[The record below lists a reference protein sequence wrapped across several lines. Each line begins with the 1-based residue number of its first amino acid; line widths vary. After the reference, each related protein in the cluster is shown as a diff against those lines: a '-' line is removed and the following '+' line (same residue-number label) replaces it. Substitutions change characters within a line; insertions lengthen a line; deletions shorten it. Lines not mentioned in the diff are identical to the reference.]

1 MPQFRGMHAIAM
13 NYDLKALRSS
23 TDIVS
28 ITLDALDERDAIAQA
43 KSKGYVVLSA
53 RPQRSWRALLPYKG
67 KAAFPLLLFSQ
78 ELLVLLD
85 AGLPL
90 TEALDAL
97 AEKERTES
105 IRNVIVQIC
114 ADLREGQTLSMALQ
128 RYPAIF
134 PPIYVATVRASET
147 TGDLSHSMARYVA
160 YQSRLDLVKDK
171 VASASIYPLL
181 LITVGGLVCLFL
193 MFYVVPSFTRIYE
206 DLGSNL
212 PVFSVWLLRWGK
224 LLETHSALVLSTLL
238 LIVALVAYALKAPAS
253 RRWLDHKLWQV
264 PGIGERI
271 RTYHLARFYRMVG
284 MLLRGGTPIVSALN
298 MASGLLHPI
307 LRPPLAQAT
316 ASISEGR
323 SISQS
328 LDQVRLTTPVA
339 LRMLAIGER
348 SGAMGDMMERI
359 AVFHD
364 EEVARWVDRFMRLF
378 EPLLM
383 AVIGLVIGAIVILMY
398 LPIFEL
404 AGSIQ

>member
-1 MPQFRGMHAIAM
+1 
-13 NYDLKALRSS
+13 
-23 TDIVS
+23 
-28 ITLDALDERDAIAQA
+28 LDERDAIAQA

-53 RPQRSWRALLPYKG
+53 RPQRSWRGMLAQKST
-67 KAAFPLLLFSQ
+67 AFPLLLFSQ

-90 TEALDAL
+90 TEALDGL
-97 AEKERTES
+97 AEKERS
-105 IRNVIVQIC
+105 AAVRSVIVQIC
-114 ADLREGQTLSMALQ
+114 ADLREGQTLSTAMR

-147 TGDLSHSMARYVA
+147 TGDMSNALSRYVA
-160 YQSRLDLVKDK
+160 YQSKLDLVRDK

-181 LITVGGLVCLFL
+181 LMGVGGLVCLFL

-212 PVFSVWLLRWGK
+212 PIFSVWLLEWGK
-224 LLETHSALVLSTLL
+224 LLEAHGVLVLTTIAVVVG
-238 LIVALVAYALKAPAS
+238 LIVYALKSPAS
-253 RRWLDHKLWQV
+253 RQWLDRKLWQV
-264 PGIGERI
+264 PAIGERI

-284 MLLRGGTPIVSALN
+284 MLLRGGTPIVTALH
-298 MASGLLHPI
+298 MASGLLHPV
-307 LRPPLAQAT
+307 LRPPLSEAT
-316 ASISEGR
+316 RSISEGR

-348 SGAMGDMMERI
+348 SGTMGDMMERI

-378 EPLLM
+378 EPILM
-383 AVIGLVIGAIVILMY
+383 AVIGLIIGAIVILMY

>member
-193 MFYVVPSFTRIYE
+193 MFYAVPELYA
-206 DLGSNL
+206 DLRRPRQQLACVLGL
-212 PVFSVWLLRWGK
+212 AAAMGK
-224 LLETHSALVLSTLL
+224 LLETHSALVLIHYCSS
-238 LIVALVAYALKAPAS
+238 S
-253 RRWLDHKLWQV
+253 RSS
-264 PGIGERI
+264 P
-271 RTYHLARFYRMVG
+271 M
-284 MLLRGGTPIVSALN
+284 P
-298 MASGLLHPI
+298 
-307 LRPPLAQAT
+307 
-316 ASISEGR
+316 
-323 SISQS
+323 
-328 LDQVRLTTPVA
+328 
-339 LRMLAIGER
+339 
-348 SGAMGDMMERI
+348 
-359 AVFHD
+359 
-364 EEVARWVDRFMRLF
+364 
-378 EPLLM
+378 
-383 AVIGLVIGAIVILMY
+383 
-398 LPIFEL
+398 
-404 AGSIQ
+404 

>member
-1 MPQFRGMHAIAM
+1 MH
-13 NYDLKALRSS
+13 YELKALRHSRE
-23 TDIVS
+23 IVS
-28 ITLDALDERDAIAQA
+28 LALEALDERDAIAQA
-43 KSKGYVVLSA
+43 KSQGYVVLSA
-53 RPQRSWRALLPYKG
+53 RPRRSWRSLWPQARG
-67 KAAFPLLLFSQ
+67 TGFPLQLFSQ

-97 AEKERTES
+97 AEKERSASVRT
-105 IRNVIVQIC
+105 VITQISS
-114 ADLREGQTLSMALQ
+114 DLREGQTLSAAMQ
-128 RYPAIF
+128 RHPAIF

-147 TGDLSHSMARYVA
+147 TGDLSDSLSRYVA
-160 YQSRLDLVKDK
+160 YQAKLDVVRDK
-171 VASASIYPLL
+171 VTSASIYPLL
-181 LITVGGLVCLFL
+181 LMGVGGLVVLFL

-206 DLGSNL
+206 DLGTNL

-224 LLETHSALVLSTLL
+224 LLEQHGMLVLFVIVG
-238 LIVALVAYALKAPAS
+238 LIGGIAYALKTPGS
-253 RRWLDHKLWQV
+253 RRWLDEKLWQLPAV
-264 PGIGERI
+264 GDRI

-284 MLLRGGTPIVSALN
+284 MLLRGGTPIVTALN
-298 MASGLLHPI
+298 MASGLLHPV
-307 LRPPLAQAT
+307 LRGPLSQAT
-316 ASISEGR
+316 KSISEGR

-339 LRMLAIGER
+339 LRMLTVGER

-378 EPLLM
+378 EPMLM
-383 AVIGLVIGAIVILMY
+383 TVIGLVIGIIVILMY

>member
-1 MPQFRGMHAIAM
+1 MHFE
-13 NYDLKALRSS
+13 LKALRNS

-28 ITLDALDERDAIAQA
+28 IGLEALDERDAIAQA

-53 RPQRSWRALLPYKG
+53 RPQRSWRGIWSRKG
-67 KAAFPLLLFSQ
+67 TAFPLLLFSQ

-90 TEALDAL
+90 TEALDGL
-97 AEKERTES
+97 AEKERS
-105 IRNVIVQIC
+105 AAVRSVIVQIC
-114 ADLREGQTLSMALQ
+114 ADLREGQTLSTALR

-147 TGDLSHSMARYVA
+147 TGELSNALSRYVA
-160 YQSRLDLVKDK
+160 YQTKLDLVRDK

-181 LITVGGLVCLFL
+181 LIGVGGLVCLFL

-212 PVFSVWLLRWGK
+212 PIFSVWLLEWGK
-224 LLETHSALVLSTLL
+224 LLEAHGMLVLTGLAA
-238 LIVALVAYALKAPAS
+238 IVAAVFYVLKSPAS
-253 RRWLDHKLWQV
+253 RQWLDRKLWQV
-264 PGIGERI
+264 PAIGERI

-284 MLLRGGTPIVSALN
+284 MLLRGGTPIVTALN
-298 MASGLLHPI
+298 MASGLLHPV
-307 LRPPLAQAT
+307 LRPPLSEAT
-316 ASISEGR
+316 RSISEGH

-339 LRMLAIGER
+339 LRMLTIGER

-378 EPLLM
+378 EPILM
-383 AVIGLVIGAIVILMY
+383 AVIGLVIGVIVILMY

>member
-1 MPQFRGMHAIAM
+1 MHF
-13 NYDLKALRSS
+13 DLKALRNS

-28 ITLDALDERDAIAQA
+28 IGLEALDERDAIAQA

-53 RPQRSWRALLPYKG
+53 RAQRSWRGILAS
-67 KAAFPLLLFSQ
+67 KATAFPLLLFSQ

-90 TEALDAL
+90 TEALDGL
-97 AEKERTES
+97 AEKERS
-105 IRNVIVQIC
+105 AAVKSVIVQIC
-114 ADLREGQTLSMALQ
+114 ADLREGQTLSTAMR

-147 TGDLSHSMARYVA
+147 TGDLSNALSRYVA
-160 YQSRLDLVKDK
+160 YQSKLDLVRDK

-181 LITVGGLVCLFL
+181 LMGVGGLVCLFL

-212 PVFSVWLLRWGK
+212 PIFSVWLLEWGK
-224 LLETHSALVLSTLL
+224 LLEAHGMLVLTTMVV
-238 LIVALVAYALKAPAS
+238 IVAAVVYTLKSPAS
-253 RRWLDHKLWQV
+253 RQWLDRKLWQV
-264 PGIGERI
+264 PAIGERI

-284 MLLRGGTPIVSALN
+284 MLLRGGTPIVTAMN
-298 MASGLLHPI
+298 MASGLLHPV
-307 LRPPLAQAT
+307 LRPPLNEAT
-316 ASISEGR
+316 RSISEGR

>member
-1 MPQFRGMHAIAM
+1 MHFE
-13 NYDLKALRSS
+13 LKALRNSS
-23 TDIVS
+23 DIVS
-28 ITLDALDERDAIAQA
+28 IGLEALDERDAIAQA

-53 RPQRSWRALLPYKG
+53 RPQRSWRGILSAKS
-67 KAAFPLLLFSQ
+67 AAFPLLLFSQ

-90 TEALDAL
+90 TEALDGL
-97 AEKERTES
+97 AEKERS
-105 IRNVIVQIC
+105 ASVRSVIVQMC
-114 ADLREGQTLSMALQ
+114 ADLREGQTLSTALR

-147 TGDLSHSMARYVA
+147 TGDLSNALARYVA
-160 YQSRLDLVKDK
+160 YQSKLDLVRDK

-181 LITVGGLVCLFL
+181 LIGVGGLVCLFL

-212 PVFSVWLLRWGK
+212 PIFSVWLLEWGK
-224 LLETHSALVLSTLL
+224 LLEAHGMLVLTVLAG
-238 LIVALVAYALKAPAS
+238 IVAVVFYVLKSPAS
-253 RRWLDHKLWQV
+253 RQWLDRKLWQV
-264 PGIGERI
+264 PAIGERI

-284 MLLRGGTPIVSALN
+284 MLLRGGTPIVTALN
-298 MASGLLHPI
+298 MASGLLHPV
-307 LRPPLAQAT
+307 LRTPLTEAT
-316 ASISEGR
+316 RSISEGR

-378 EPLLM
+378 EPILM
-383 AVIGLVIGAIVILMY
+383 TVIGLIIGVIVILMY

>member
-1 MPQFRGMHAIAM
+1 MHFEV
-13 NYDLKALRSS
+13 KALRNTS
-23 TDIVS
+23 DIVS
-28 ITLDALDERDAIAQA
+28 IGLEALDERDAIAQA

-53 RPQRSWRALLPYKG
+53 RPHRSLRAVWSQKTT
-67 KAAFPLLLFSQ
+67 AFPLLLFSQ
-78 ELLVLLD
+78 ELLVLID

-90 TEALDAL
+90 TEALDGL
-97 AEKERTES
+97 AEKERS
-105 IRNVIVQIC
+105 AAVRNVIVQIC
-114 ADLREGQTLSMALQ
+114 ADLREGQTLSTAMR

-147 TGDLSHSMARYVA
+147 TGDLSNALARYVA
-160 YQSRLDLVKDK
+160 YQSKLDLVRDK
-171 VASASIYPLL
+171 VSSASIYPML
-181 LITVGGLVCLFL
+181 LIGVGGLVCLFL

-212 PVFSVWLLRWGK
+212 PIFSVWLLEWGK
-224 LLETHSALVLSTLL
+224 LLEAHGMLVLSTLAG
-238 LIVALVAYALKAPAS
+238 IVVAVFYVLKSPAS
-253 RRWLDHKLWQV
+253 RQWLDRRLWQV
-264 PGIGERI
+264 PAIGDRI

-284 MLLRGGTPIVSALN
+284 MLLRGGTPIVTALN
-298 MASGLLHPI
+298 MASGLLHPV
-307 LRPPLAQAT
+307 LRAPLGEAT
-316 ASISEGR
+316 RSISEGH

-348 SGAMGDMMERI
+348 SGSMGDMMERI

-378 EPLLM
+378 EPILM
-383 AVIGLVIGAIVILMY
+383 AVIGLIIGAIVVLMY

>member
-1 MPQFRGMHAIAM
+1 MHFE
-13 NYDLKALRSS
+13 LKALRNS
-23 TDIVS
+23 TDVVS
-28 ITLDALDERDAIAQA
+28 IGLEALDERDAVAQA

-53 RPQRSWRALLPYKG
+53 RPQRSWRGFWSDKSS
-67 KAAFPLLLFSQ
+67 AFPLLLFSQ

-90 TEALDAL
+90 TEALDGL
-97 AEKERTES
+97 AEKERS
-105 IRNVIVQIC
+105 ANVRSVIVQIC
-114 ADLREGQTLSMALQ
+114 ADLREGQTLSTALR

-147 TGDLSHSMARYVA
+147 TGDLSNALARYVA
-160 YQSRLDLVKDK
+160 YQSKLDLVRDK
-171 VASASIYPLL
+171 AASASIYPLL
-181 LITVGGLVCLFL
+181 LMGVGGLVCLFL

-206 DLGSNL
+206 DLGNNL
-212 PVFSVWLLRWGK
+212 PIFSVWLLEWGK
-224 LLETHSALVLSTLL
+224 LLEAHGALVFTALA
-238 LIVALVAYALKAPAS
+238 LIAGGVFYVLKSPAS
-253 RRWLDHKLWQV
+253 RQWLDRRLWQV
-264 PGIGERI
+264 PAIGDRI

-284 MLLRGGTPIVSALN
+284 MLLRGGTPIVTALN
-298 MASGLLHPI
+298 MASGLLHPV
-307 LRPPLAQAT
+307 LRAPLSEAT
-316 ASISEGR
+316 KSISEGR

-378 EPLLM
+378 EPILM
-383 AVIGLVIGAIVILMY
+383 AVIGLIIGAIVILMY

>member
-1 MPQFRGMHAIAM
+1 
-13 NYDLKALRSS
+13 
-23 TDIVS
+23 
-28 ITLDALDERDAIAQA
+28 
-43 KSKGYVVLSA
+43 
-53 RPQRSWRALLPYKG
+53 
-67 KAAFPLLLFSQ
+67 
-78 ELLVLLD
+78 LLVLID

-90 TEALDAL
+90 TEALDGL
-97 AEKERTES
+97 AEKERS
-105 IRNVIVQIC
+105 AAVRSVIVQIC
-114 ADLREGQTLSMALQ
+114 ADLREGQTLSTAMR

-147 TGDLSHSMARYVA
+147 TGDLSNALARYVA
-160 YQSRLDLVKDK
+160 YQSKLDLVRDK
-171 VASASIYPLL
+171 VSSASIYPLL
-181 LITVGGLVCLFL
+181 LIGVGGLVCLFL

-212 PVFSVWLLRWGK
+212 PIFSVWLLEWGK
-224 LLETHSALVLSTLL
+224 LLEAHGMLVLSTLAG
-238 LIVALVAYALKAPAS
+238 IVVAVFYALKSPAS
-253 RRWLDHKLWQV
+253 RQWLDRRLWQV
-264 PGIGERI
+264 PAIGDRI

-284 MLLRGGTPIVSALN
+284 MLLRGGTPIVTALN
-298 MASGLLHPI
+298 MASGLLHPV
-307 LRPPLAQAT
+307 LRAPLGEAT
-316 ASISEGR
+316 RSISEGR

-378 EPLLM
+378 EPILM
-383 AVIGLVIGAIVILMY
+383 AVIGLIIGAIVILMY

>member
-1 MPQFRGMHAIAM
+1 MHFE
-13 NYDLKALRSS
+13 LKALRNSS
-23 TDIVS
+23 DIVS
-28 ITLDALDERDAIAQA
+28 IGLEALDERDAIAQA

-53 RPQRSWRALLPYKG
+53 RPQRSWLALWSRKG
-67 KAAFPLLLFSQ
+67 TAFPLLLFSQ

-90 TEALDAL
+90 TEALDGL
-97 AEKERTES
+97 AEKERS
-105 IRNVIVQIC
+105 ANVRNVIVQMS
-114 ADLREGQTLSMALQ
+114 ADLREGQTLSTALR
-128 RYPAIF
+128 RYPDIF

-147 TGDLSHSMARYVA
+147 TGDLSNALARYVA
-160 YQSRLDLVKDK
+160 YQSKLDLVRDK
-171 VASASIYPLL
+171 VGSASIYPML
-181 LITVGGLVCLFL
+181 LIGVGGLVCLFL

-212 PVFSVWLLRWGK
+212 PIFSVWLLEWGK
-224 LLETHSALVLSTLL
+224 LLEAHLMLVLTGLAA
-238 LIVALVAYALKAPAS
+238 IVAGVVYALKSPAT
-253 RRWLDHKLWQV
+253 RQWLDRKLWQV
-264 PGIGERI
+264 PAVGERI

-284 MLLRGGTPIVSALN
+284 MLLRGGTPIVTALN
-298 MASGLLHPI
+298 MASGLLHPV
-307 LRPPLAQAT
+307 LRAPLSEAT
-316 ASISEGR
+316 KSISEGR

-348 SGAMGDMMERI
+348 SGSMGDMMERI

-378 EPLLM
+378 EPILM
-383 AVIGLVIGAIVILMY
+383 AVIGLIIGAIVVLMY

>member
-1 MPQFRGMHAIAM
+1 MHFE
-13 NYDLKALRSS
+13 LKALRNSS
-23 TDIVS
+23 DIVS
-28 ITLDALDERDAIAQA
+28 LGLEALDERDAIAQA

-53 RPQRSWRALLPYKG
+53 RPQRSWRGILSHKST
-67 KAAFPLLLFSQ
+67 AFPLLLFSQ

-90 TEALDAL
+90 TEALDGL
-97 AEKERTES
+97 AEKERS
-105 IRNVIVQIC
+105 AAVRSVIVQIC
-114 ADLREGQTLSMALQ
+114 ADLREGQTLSTAMR

-147 TGDLSHSMARYVA
+147 TGDLSNALSRYVA
-160 YQSRLDLVKDK
+160 YQSKLDLVRDK

-181 LITVGGLVCLFL
+181 LIGVGGLVCLFL

-212 PVFSVWLLRWGK
+212 PIFSVWLLEWGK
-224 LLETHSALVLSTLL
+224 LLETHGMLVLTTIAV
-238 LIVALVAYALKAPAS
+238 IVAAIVYALKSPAS
-253 RRWLDHKLWQV
+253 RQWLDRKLWQV
-264 PGIGERI
+264 PAIGERI

-284 MLLRGGTPIVSALN
+284 MLLRGGTPIVTALN
-298 MASGLLHPI
+298 MASGLLHPV
-307 LRPPLAQAT
+307 LRPPLSEAT
-316 ASISEGR
+316 RSISEGR

-378 EPLLM
+378 EPILM
-383 AVIGLVIGAIVILMY
+383 AVIGLIIGAIVILMY

>member
-1 MPQFRGMHAIAM
+1 MHF
-13 NYDLKALRSS
+13 DLKALRNS

-28 ITLDALDERDAIAQA
+28 IGLEALDERDAIAQA

-53 RPQRSWRALLPYKG
+53 RAQRSWRGILAS
-67 KAAFPLLLFSQ
+67 KATAFPLLLFSQ

-90 TEALDAL
+90 TEALDGL
-97 AEKERTES
+97 AEKERS
-105 IRNVIVQIC
+105 AAVKSVIVQIC
-114 ADLREGQTLSMALQ
+114 ADLREGQTLSTAMR

-147 TGDLSHSMARYVA
+147 TGELSNALSRYVA
-160 YQSRLDLVKDK
+160 YQSKLDLVRDK

-181 LITVGGLVCLFL
+181 LMGVGGLVCLFL

-212 PVFSVWLLRWGK
+212 PIFSVWLLEWGK
-224 LLETHSALVLSTLL
+224 LLEAHGMLVLTTMVV
-238 LIVALVAYALKAPAS
+238 IVAAVVYTLKSPAS
-253 RRWLDHKLWQV
+253 RQWLDRKLWQV
-264 PGIGERI
+264 PAIGERI

-284 MLLRGGTPIVSALN
+284 MLLRGGTPIVTAMN
-298 MASGLLHPI
+298 MASGLLHPV
-307 LRPPLAQAT
+307 LRPPLNEAT
-316 ASISEGR
+316 RSISEGR